1 MRKTFMDY
9 LLKKFILVIRLLSSF
24 TLLMLGC
31 SGGGGGGSSPAA
43 GVEESAPKE
52 VVALSTLDTYQTP
65 GTSYSILKDGNIVYV
80 ADGSDGLLVLEISDR
95 STLKKIGSLPISQG
109 EAYSLAKKGHYLYVG
124 TSSLGVLVVDVSIPE
139 SPSLVSSF
147 YTTGALYYI
156 TLEGDTLYL
165 SSVSGFLNEF
175 LILDIS
181 TPDAPVLT
189 GQVQGFDVYLQSV
202 VSNQVAYVASSDQGL
217 SMIFISE
224 PSYAKIIQKINMG
237 YKINAVEKYGDYL
250 LTAGEVGGL
259 SISDIKNVYPTPV
272 SSLPLTDENSQSS
285 DQPSYQINVQ
295 GHYAYIANGNNG
307 VQVVD
312 IQDPAA
318 PSFAARLD
326 TQGFCT
332 DLWVDGDRMVTA
344 DDTHGIHLINIA
356 IEPDSDGDGV
366 ADSKDAFPNDPSETL
381 DTDQDGIGNNADA
394 DDDNDGVS
402 DADDAFPLDPSEW
415 LDTDNDGVGDHTD
428 LFPNDASEWADADK
442 DGIGDNADLDDDNDG
457 VLDADDAFPLDPS
470 ESVDTD
476 QDGIGNH
483 ADTDD
488 DNDGVSDADDAFP
501 LDSSESVDTDGD
513 GIGNNADLDDD
524 GDGRTDDS
532 DIYPLDTDNDGID
545 NDVDDDDDNDSVS
558 DIVDAFPLDEEEW
571 EDLNSDGLGD
581 NFPSNRFAVIETNY
595 GTIKLELFEDL
606 VPLTTKNFISLAK
619 QEFYDVLTFHRVIK
633 DFMIQGGD
641 PNGDGTGGPG
651 YKIVDEFPK
660 DDSGNLL
667 LKHDGPGILSMAN
680 SGPNTG
686 GSQFFITLAETSW
699 LDGVHTVFGRVV
711 EGMDVVQAIGL
722 VPTDKNNDK
731 PLSDVIINK
740 VSITPF

>member
-1 MRKTFMDY
+1 MDY

-402 DADDAFPLDPSEW
+402 DADDAFPLD
-415 LDTDNDGVGDHTD
+415 
-428 LFPNDASEWADADK
+428 
-442 DGIGDNADLDDDNDG
+442 
-457 VLDADDAFPLDPS
+457 
-470 ESVDTD
+470 
-476 QDGIGNH
+476 
-483 ADTDD
+483 
-488 DNDGVSDADDAFP
+488 
-501 LDSSESVDTDGD
+501 SSESVDTDGD

-619 QEFYDVLTFHRVIK
+619 QEFYDGLTFHRVIK